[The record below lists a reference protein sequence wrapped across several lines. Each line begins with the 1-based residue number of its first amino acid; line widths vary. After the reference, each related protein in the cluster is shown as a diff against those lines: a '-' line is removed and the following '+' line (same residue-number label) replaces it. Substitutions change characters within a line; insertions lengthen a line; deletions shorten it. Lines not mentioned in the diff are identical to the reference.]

1 MLFGPGYTGVRK
13 SFEQDPFGALSL
25 AAGVRDTM
33 RAFPQAHGVIV
44 DGAGEQ
50 HYELDFHHGGELFEI
65 RDQQNPCS
73 YGHGRGVDGARHRY
87 PPRSLLPPDAIAG
100 ALPQRGWLNTSAP
113 IFSNLLSDRMPGDLL
128 KP

>member
-1 MLFGPGYTGVRK
+1 MELCIM
-13 SFEQDPFGALSL
+13 
-25 AAGVRDTM
+25 AA
-33 RAFPQAHGVIV
+33 
-44 DGAGEQ
+44 
-50 HYELDFHHGGELFEI
+50 
-65 RDQQNPCS
+65 NCS
-73 YGHGRGVDGARHRY
+73 KFAISRTRVQKYGHGRGVDGARHRY